1 MSIKPAYLLIKK
13 LGKLSFL
20 WLTERRTNKRWTRFQ
35 HQKIIIN
42 IVLKGIIIMI
52 RRSLTV
58 LGVIFFIN
66 ACANIPLGTMLSLSS
81 FDEQDF
87 AELNPRVIRSQI
99 LIDEPGK
106 LKIDATELTL
116 ELDTSQ
122 GVSRYSFPL
131 KLESIQ
137 VIPQNEGLFSS
148 SPAQN
153 HYQLAL
159 TDTAINSFQQVQTL
173 INTETPTQYSFS
185 IDAGLDE
192 MSKPVK
198 EITLSVLIKLTED
211 QGYLT
216 LIDNAT
222 LNLEQQP

>member
-1 MSIKPAYLLIKK
+1 MLAV
-13 LGKLSFL
+13 F
-20 WLTERRTNKRWTRFQ
+20 
-35 HQKIIIN
+35 
-42 IVLKGIIIMI
+42 GI
-52 RRSLTV
+52 S
-58 LGVIFFIN
+58 FFIVG
-66 ACANIPLGTMLSLSS
+66 CANIPLGTMLSLSS

-122 GVSRYSFPL
+122 GISRYSFPL
-131 KLESIQ
+131 KLESTQ

-173 INTETPTQYSFS
+173 INTETPAQYSFS

-198 EITLSVLIKLTED
+198 EITLSVMIKLTEE

-222 LNLEQQP
+222 LNLKQQP